1 MEQLHSFLVAELGS
15 ERTDWL
21 PGSKPLIV
29 QLLKYKDL
37 LCAGAELSLVWA
49 DGPGN
54 RWLQGC
60 LWDVSWAEGSLEWAR
75 STQEGFLEEAA
86 SKLRPEGG

>member
-15 ERTDWL
+15 ERTNWL

-60 LWDVSWAEGSLEWAR
+60 LWDVSWAEGSLGKEHPGGLPGRGSQQA
-75 STQEGFLEEAA
+75 EA
-86 SKLRPEGG
+86 